1 MVASGLGKR
10 AFRSDGIALIPEAE
24 FTPDQ
29 QLKTGTFV
37 ISRIQHHAECGE
49 MNVKAACKTVAGE
62 LSTDW
67 MKKGVVPKS
76 LNVVT
81 DQLLKTYTEMKKL
94 QEHDSNRSSSKTP
107 RNLDERLL
115 DFKSRMGN
123 GYDIRSSDKGRI
135 ATAEKELG
143 RKTGEAD
150 FLFYQDNC
158 HGDRRIVFAPDK
170 TQTR

>member
-1 MVASGLGKR
+1 MVAFGLGKR
-10 AFRSDGIALIPEAE
+10 AFRSGGIALIPEAE

-29 QLKTGTFV
+29 QLKTGVFV

-49 MNVKAACKTVAGE
+49 MNVKAACKTAAVE
-62 LSTDW
+62 LSAA
-67 MKKGVVPKS
+67 
-76 LNVVT
+76 
-81 DQLLKTYTEMKKL
+81 DQLLKTHTEMKKL
-94 QEHDSNRSSSKTP
+94 QKHDSNRPSSKTP

-115 DFKSRMGN
+115 DFKSRMGD
-123 GYDIRSSDKGRI
+123 GYDIRSNDKGRI